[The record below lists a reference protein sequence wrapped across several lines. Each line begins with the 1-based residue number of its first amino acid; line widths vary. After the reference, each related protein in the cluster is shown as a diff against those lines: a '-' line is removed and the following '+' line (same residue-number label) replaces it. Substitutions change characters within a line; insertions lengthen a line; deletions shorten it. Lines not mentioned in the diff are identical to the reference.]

1 VTFVAVLGPKRR
13 LAHWTNT
20 FHNGIMLPQEGE
32 SGMEEQQ
39 EQIGDR
45 QQTQNLGEQA
55 PPAVAQRRPS
65 ILPEATEQML
75 QELVDLPGRVLPA
88 ETVQHLKNAGR
99 ETVLAIYS
107 LWQSANRA
115 ARAESGEKVR
125 KHIEVE

>member
-1 VTFVAVLGPKRR
+1 
-13 LAHWTNT
+13 
-20 FHNGIMLPQEGE
+20 
-32 SGMEEQQ
+32 MEEQQ

-45 QQTQNLGEQA
+45 QQAQNLGEGAGNTQA
-55 PPAVAQRRPS
+55 PAVGAQRRQDSVASLLPTTQRRQS

-75 QELVDLPGRVLPA
+75 QELADLPGRLLPA
-88 ETVQHLKNAGR
+88 ETVHHLKNAGR